1 LCSVSQQEKAI
12 KKIQNRRFYIQ
23 AGDDIS
29 RDAWIHS
36 VQQLIFEALV
46 DSVNEARGSQ
56 KTAGNKKVCTE
67 DFQKLKCIGRGGFG
81 RVLLVKKKDSQQ
93 IFAMKILKKQFIIT
107 SNQVD
112 HTTAERNVLVKVE
125 HPFLPKLYYAFQD
138 ADKLYFVMDFING
151 GELFHHLHKE
161 KRFSEERA
169 RFYGAQIVSA
179 ISYLHSLGIIYRD
192 LKPENILLSKEGN
205 VVITDFGLAKEGL
218 HGANARTETRA
229 GTPEYLAPEVIKG
242 NKYTKAV
249 DWWSVGILIFEMLT
263 GAPPFASDQIQ
274 QLFEKIIKTQVI
286 FPKTVSVDA
295 ADLISK
301 LLQKEPL
308 KRLDDPIKISAHPW
322 FKGIDWKK
330 LHAKEITP
338 PFVPKVSDDLD
349 TANIDPTFLKEEID
363 EDNEPEPPPN
373 PNDKIS
379 VNDIFVG
386 FTYAL

>member
-1 LCSVSQQEKAI
+1 
-12 KKIQNRRFYIQ
+12 
-23 AGDDIS
+23 
-29 RDAWIHS
+29 
-36 VQQLIFEALV
+36 
-46 DSVNEARGSQ
+46 
-56 KTAGNKKVCTE
+56 
-67 DFQKLKCIGRGGFG
+67 
-81 RVLLVKKKDSQQ
+81 
-93 IFAMKILKKQFIIT
+93 MKILKKQFIIT

-138 ADKLYFVMDFING
+138 AEKLYFVMDFING

-161 KRFSEERA
+161 KRFSDERA
-169 RFYGAQIVSA
+169 RFYSAQIISA
-179 ISYLHSLGIIYRD
+179 ISYLHSLGIVYRD

-218 HGANARTETRA
+218 HGDNARTETRA

-263 GAPPFASDQIQ
+263 GAPPFVSDQIQ
-274 QLFEKIIKTQVI
+274 QLFEKIIKSQIV
-286 FPKTVSVDA
+286 FPKTVSAEA
-295 ADLISK
+295 ADLITK
-301 LLQKEPL
+301 LLQKEPV
-308 KRLDDPIKISAHPW
+308 KRLDDPNKIMAHPW

-330 LHAKEITP
+330 LLAKEIPP

-349 TANIDPTFLKEEID
+349 ISNIDPTFLKEDVDD
-363 EDNEPEPPPN
+363 EDDKDKPAG